1 MARTETSLSGVVR
14 PRTVMLSTV
23 VDTDTIVVRLW
34 GEHDSSTVPAL
45 AALLASAVDREEAN
59 LVVDL
64 SNVQF
69 INAATIRVLAAAG
82 DFWMGQSRTVTLRS
96 PSRCARRVLDL
107 CSMSGLCEPEGT

>member
-23 VDTDTIVVRLW
+23 VDADTVVVRLW

-45 AALLASAVDREEAN
+45 AAMLASAVDREEAN

-69 INAATIRVLAAAG
+69 INGATIRVLVAAG
-82 DFWMGQSRTVTLRS
+82 DFLVGQSRTFTLRS
-96 PSRCARRVLDL
+96 PSRCARRILDL
-107 CSMSGLCEPEGT
+107 CAISGLYEPEGT